1 MNLMGAVFVAGGVF
15 EEALLL
21 GSIAVGW
28 KLGPFR
34 PSLIAFVALLLIGS
48 AASAATVAL
57 GRAMMRSYA
66 PPSAVLGGQAATG
79 PPVVEA
85 RAAVALILG
94 IAAIVMIWP
103 FGILIGPA
111 AFWLGMAA
119 VRRVNAAPGRLAG
132 GGRARAG
139 VIMGALVCG
148 MYLSVGLVE
157 VAATFMFGAPIP
169 AAP

>member
-1 MNLMGAVFVAGGVF
+1 MGAVFVAGGIF
-15 EEALLL
+15 EGALLL

-28 KLGPFR
+28 KFGPFR

-48 AASAATVAL
+48 AAAAATAAL
-57 GRAMMRSYA
+57 GRAMMRSYV
-66 PPSAVLGGQAATG
+66 PPLAVIGGHAATR

-111 AFWLGMAA
+111 AFWLGMSA
-119 VRRVNAAPGRLAG
+119 VRRINAAPGRLAG

-139 VIMGALVCG
+139 VFMGALVCG
-148 MYLSVGLVE
+148 MYLSGAVVE
-157 VAATFMFGAPIP
+157 VVATFMFGAPIP